1 MKLFYVSK
9 FEYKLSEKTSDIE
22 VLRVGK
28 WDHPKY
34 GSFEVT
40 LNELNGFIKSFEDN
54 VRGIQIAFDLEHGE
68 TSHGTEAV
76 AWVKKLS
83 KDGNRLLATVE
94 WTELGLSKVAK
105 GQYRYFSPEFVFKY
119 EDPETGQTYN
129 NVLMGGSLT
138 NKPFIKRMAPILLSE
153 EVYSETLSDIGVTS
167 ISTKKKEEQS
177 MNKELLKALKLSENA
192 SQADIDGAIKK
203 QLEEAKK
210 LSESI
215 TSLNKKIE
223 DLEKGA
229 TSKEDEI
236 KALKEDKTKAANEN
250 IKLADR
256 LVIIEKQLLEE
267 EWKKLSE
274 DTIAAGKMT
283 PAMAEKFKASFMKD
297 KEGTKALMETLQPIV
312 KLDEQ
317 GSAHGEGEVN
327 TSQAGTKLH
336 DKVIKLMETE
346 KIADFNVAMQRIVA
360 QEPELYNQYR
370 LERRGK

>member
-22 VLRVGK
+22 VLRVGR

-236 KALKEDKTKAANEN
+236 KALKEDKDKAANEN

-256 LVIIEKQLLEE
+256 IVTIEKQLLEE

-346 KIADFNVAMQRIVA
+346 KITDFNVAMQRIVA
-360 QEPELYNQYR
+360 SEPELYNQYR

>member
-9 FEYKLSEKTSDIE
+9 FEYKLSEKTSDVE

-40 LNELNGFIKSFEDN
+40 LNELDGFIKSFEDN

-105 GQYRYFSPEFVFKY
+105 GQYRYFSPEFVFQY
-119 EDPETGQTYN
+119 EDPETGQTYK

-153 EVYSETLSDIGVTS
+153 EVYSEALSDIGVT
-167 ISTKKKEEQS
+167 STKKKEEQS

-192 SQADIDGAIKK
+192 SQEDIDGAIKK
-203 QLEEAKK
+203 QLEDSKK

-215 TSLNKKIE
+215 TSLNKKIA
-223 DLEKGA
+223 DLEKGTA
-229 TSKEDEI
+229 SKENEI
-236 KALKEDKTKAANEN
+236 KSLKEDKTKAANEN

-256 LVIIEKQLLEE
+256 IVTIEKQLLEE

-317 GSAHGEGEVN
+317 GSAHGEGELN

-336 DKVIKLMETE
+336 DKVLKLMETE
-346 KIADFNVAMQRIVA
+346 KISDFNVAMQRIVTS
-360 QEPELYNQYR
+360 EPELYKQYR
-370 LERRGK
+370 LERSGK

>member
-22 VLRVGK
+22 VLRVGR

-236 KALKEDKTKAANEN
+236 KALKEDKDKAANEN

-256 LVIIEKQLLEE
+256 IVTIEKQLLEE

-274 DTIAAGKMT
+274 DKIAAGKMT

-346 KIADFNVAMQRIVA
+346 KITDFNVAMQRIVA
-360 QEPELYNQYR
+360 SEPELYNQYR

>member
-9 FEYKLSEKTSDIE
+9 FDYKLSEKTSDIE
-22 VLRVGK
+22 VLRVGR

-94 WTELGLSKVAK
+94 WTDLGLSKVAK

-236 KALKEDKTKAANEN
+236 KNLKEDKDKAANEN

-256 LVIIEKQLLEE
+256 IVTIEKQLLEE

-346 KIADFNVAMQRIVA
+346 KISDFNVAMQRIVA
-360 QEPELYNQYR
+360 SDPELYNQYR